1 MSQFIGLFKFELSFQ
16 NISIR
21 IEIDFKMLAMQTLP
35 EVCSQ
40 YPKVIFYTLPVFRFT
55 HFEMLFVLFLD
66 DGMVGE
72 YEQPQY
78 AEQPSEG

>member
-1 MSQFIGLFKFELSFQ
+1 M
-16 NISIR
+16 R
-21 IEIDFKMLAMQTLP
+21 IEIDF
-35 EVCSQ
+35 SQ
-40 YPKVIFYTLPVFRFT
+40 YPKVIFYTHPVFRFT